1 MALAA
6 ARLPAASL
14 MAWLLLWPPGP
25 ARALDPSLEASQYGH
40 DSWSTRRGDFRGNI
54 QSIAQTTD
62 GYLWLGTDFGLLRFD
77 GARFLDWQPPPGQP
91 LSRDGIT
98 ALLGG
103 RDGSLWIGGRGLS
116 RWHGGA
122 LRRFSEIDDYLVRS
136 LVEDREGTVWVAAAG
151 RQRSL
156 LCAIRGGLADCQ
168 GQDGR
173 FGDLVG
179 GLYEDPAGALWLG
192 GAGALW
198 RLRPGPPQRFREPYD
213 ASTPAAITEDAEG
226 RLLVAS
232 GLRLRRIAGDR
243 LETWKLE
250 VGGQAVWPS
259 CLLKDRDG
267 VLWVGTAGEG
277 IFHLANGRW
286 SRFTRADGLSSD
298 SVFALA
304 EDREGNVWASTS
316 DGLDRLSDLAVA
328 TLTVRQGLSN
338 SEVTSV
344 LAARDGGVWLA
355 APGGLN
361 RLIGGRVEKYG
372 PESGLPDQLLSLLED
387 RHGRLWVSSM
397 TRGLGFGRFENGRYR
412 PTKQPFLNVFQ
423 MAETSAGEIW
433 VTTREQGLG
442 RIDGEATLHEY
453 YQWSSLDDRVALSV
467 APDER
472 RGGVWLGFMRGG
484 VGFLEK
490 GKLAELY
497 EEAQGLGRGQVRDL
511 RLDGQGALWA
521 ATQGGLSRVSGGKVA
536 NLDSGGGL
544 PCDAVHWAR
553 EVDGATWL
561 YQSCGL
567 VRLAAGQLTAWAA
580 DPGHRVVVA
589 EWLDQTDGVD
599 NTMFNGYYTPTVAVA
614 DGRLYFAPASGG
626 LSLLDPRRRRAD
638 PAPELPVLVEQLAA
652 GGQTY
657 STGVRPRL
665 PPEARD
671 LQFDYTAIHLKAPHK
686 LQFRY
691 LLEGYDAGWQ
701 EAGKRRQAFYS
712 DLPPGDYRFRVA
724 ASIDGQAWTEG
735 GAALELE
742 ILPAY
747 YQTFGFRCL
756 ALTLLLGL
764 AFLAYRWRVSRVQAR
779 LAWQFE
785 ERLAERT
792 RIAGELHDTLL
803 QGFISASMQLALAF
817 GRLPADLP
825 EKPRLEK
832 VLALVRRV
840 IDEGRDAVRGLRSE
854 MSENDDLERA
864 FARIPGEIGSEQ
876 EIAVKA
882 TGEERARP
890 LRALVRDEVYRIG
903 REAVVNAVRH
913 SRAATIEVEIEHQ
926 PKAFVLRVADDG
938 IGIAAETLAKGR
950 QGHWGL
956 AGMRERAARLG
967 ARFEV
972 GSRPGDGTRIE
983 LRLPAA
989 AAFES
994 GTADSGPGRRSLRY
1008 RVDSFLERWLPSK
1021 RKAT

>member
-1 MALAA
+1 MTLPAT
-6 ARLPAASL
+6 RLPVAIFL
-14 MAWLLLWPPGP
+14 AWLLWLPGT
-25 ARALDPSLEASQYGH
+25 AAALDPALEASQYGH
-40 DSWSTRRGDFRGNI
+40 DSWSSRRGDFRGNI
-54 QSIAQTTD
+54 QAIAQTTD

-77 GARFLDWQPPPGQP
+77 GVRFVDWQPPPGPP
-91 LSRDGIT
+91 LSTDGIT
-98 ALLGG
+98 SLLGG

-116 RWHGGA
+116 RWHGGE
-122 LRRFSEIDDYLVRS
+122 LHRFSEIDDYLVRS
-136 LVEDREGTVWVAAAG
+136 LLEDRQGTVWVAANS

-156 LCAIRGGLADCQ
+156 LCAIRGGAADCQ

-179 GLYEDPAGALWLG
+179 GLYEDPSGALWLG
-192 GAGALW
+192 GAGGLW
-198 RLRPGPPQRFREPYD
+198 RLRPGPPQRFPEPYD
-213 ASTPAAITEDAEG
+213 ASTPVAMTEDADG

-232 GLRLRRIAGDR
+232 GYRLRRIAGDR

-250 VGGQAVWPS
+250 VGGQGVWPT

-286 SRFTRADGLSSD
+286 SRFTRADGLSAD

-304 EDREGNVWASTS
+304 EDREGNVWASTT

-355 APGGLN
+355 TPGGLD
-361 RLIGGRVEKYG
+361 RLIAGRVENYG

-387 RHGRLWVSSM
+387 RQGRLWVSSM
-397 TRGLGFGRFENGRYR
+397 TRGLGFGRFEQGRYR
-412 PTKQPFLNVFQ
+412 PTKQPLLNVFQ
-423 MAETSAGEIW
+423 MVETTAGDIW

-453 YQWSSLDDRVALSV
+453 YQWSSLDDRVALSI

-472 RGGVWLGFMRGG
+472 RGGIWLGFLRGG
-484 VGFLEK
+484 VAYLEK

-497 EEAQGLGRGQVRDL
+497 EEAQGLGRGQARDL
-511 RLDGQGALWA
+511 QLDGQGALWA
-521 ATQGGLSRVSGGKVA
+521 ATQGGLSRVEGGRVR
-536 NLDSGGGL
+536 NLDSSGGL
-544 PCDAVHWAR
+544 PCDAVHWMR

-561 YQSCGL
+561 YMSCGL
-567 VRLAAGQLTAWAA
+567 VRIAAGQLAAWAT
-580 DPGHRVVVA
+580 DPDHRVTVA

-599 NTMFNGYYTPTVAVA
+599 NTMFNGYYTPPVAVLA

-626 LSLLDPRRRRAD
+626 LSLLDPRRLRANPP
-638 PAPELPVLVEQLAA
+638 PALPVLVEQLTA
-652 GGQTY
+652 GGRAY
-657 STGVRPRL
+657 PAGARPRL
-665 PPEARD
+665 PPEAHD
-671 LQFDYTAIHLKAPHK
+671 LKLDYTAIHLKAPHK

-691 LLEGYDAGWQ
+691 LLEGYDSGWQ
-701 EAGKRRQAFYS
+701 EAGKRRQAFYRE
-712 DLPPGDYRFRVA
+712 LPPGEYRFRVA
-724 ASIDGQAWTEG
+724 ASTDGQDFTE
-735 GAALELE
+735 AAAPLELE
-742 ILPAY
+742 VLPAY
-747 YQTFGFRCL
+747 HQTLGFRCAAVL
-756 ALTLLLGL
+756 LLLGL
-764 AFLAYRWRVSRVQAR
+764 AFMAYRWRVGQVKAR

-817 GRLPADLP
+817 GRLPPDQP
-825 EKPRLEK
+825 EKERLEK

-876 EIAVKA
+876 EIAVKVA
-882 TGEERARP
+882 GEERPRP

-903 REAVVNAVRH
+903 REAVVNALRH
-913 SRAATIEVEIEHQ
+913 SRAATIAVEIENQ
-926 PKAFVLRVADDG
+926 PRAFLLRVTDDG
-938 IGIAAETLAKGR
+938 IGIAAETLAGGR

-956 AGMRERAARLG
+956 AGMRERAERLG
-967 ARFEV
+967 ARFEIAS
-972 GSRPGDGTRIE
+972 GPGEGTSIE

-989 AAFES
+989 LAFE
-994 GTADSGPGRRSLRY
+994 TAKAGGGPGWRSLRY
-1008 RVDSFLERWLPSK
+1008 RVEASMERWLPSK
-1021 RKAT
+1021 RKTT